1 MSVLQLEN
9 VSVHAGRKELL
20 CDVSLTLTPGDRVV
34 LVGPNGAG
42 KTTLLR
48 AALGLVPVAR
58 GRATLDGRELR
69 SIPPSERAR
78 ALGWLPQHQ
87 PVTEPLGVIDVVAA
101 ARYRFAEPREASERA
116 ALAALAR
123 VRGAELARARITEL
137 SGGERQRVAI
147 AALLAQEPELLL
159 LDEPASHLDPAQQL
173 EVYRLIGELA
183 RAGLGILLVTHDVNL
198 IAELGASDGI
208 QVVGLARGR
217 CAFRAPFG
225 ASDLPAQLGALFGVR
240 FVALAHAGRRILL
253 PDPAPLDPGT

>member
-1 MSVLQLEN
+1 MSVLRLEN
-9 VSVHAGRKELL
+9 VSVHAGKKELL
-20 CDVSLTLTPGDRVV
+20 RDVSLTLAPGDRLV

-48 AALGLVPVAR
+48 AALGLVPTAS

-69 SIPPSERAR
+69 SIPPRERAR

-87 PVTEPLGVIDVVAA
+87 AVTEPLGVIDVVAA

-123 VRGAELARARITEL
+123 VRGAELARARIA
-137 SGGERQRVAI
+137 G
-147 AALLAQEPELLL
+147 LLAQEPELLL

-198 IAELGASDGI
+198 IAELGAPEAID
-208 QVVGLARGR
+208 VLGLAGGR
-217 CAFRAPFG
+217 SAFRSPFG
-225 ASDLPAQLGALFGVR
+225 APDLPAQLGALFGVR

-253 PDPAPLDPGT
+253 PDPVAPELVPPDPGP